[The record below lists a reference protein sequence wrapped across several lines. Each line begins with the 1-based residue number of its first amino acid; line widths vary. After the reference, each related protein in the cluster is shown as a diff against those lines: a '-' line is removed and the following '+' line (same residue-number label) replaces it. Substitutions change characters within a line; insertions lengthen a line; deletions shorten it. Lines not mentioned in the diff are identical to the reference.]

1 MKTLLTL
8 TTALLFTAGSAFAQ
22 TNDASISQVGDDHD
36 ATITQAGSMNAAFVE
51 QTADAGREGADVG
64 TAAVTQTGADNYV
77 NLRQRNFYGDN
88 EATITQLGDG
98 NSVRGS
104 SQGSAF
110 MQNHGLNVIDVMME
124 GDDNTLYSLVG
135 SAAQKNV
142 NTLLLDILG
151 SDNSVGLFQE
161 FGYGDVDIEGSS
173 NSVVLDQKSGANATA
188 QSAYVDILGSD
199 NMVDVFQR
207 GESHTADVDVTG
219 SFNTATITQSN

>member
-1 MKTLLTL
+1 MKTLATL

-22 TNDASISQVGDDHD
+22 TNDASIDQVGDDHE
-36 ATITQAGSMNAAFVE
+36 ATISQAGAMNAAYVT

-64 TAAVTQTGADNYV
+64 SATVTQTGADNYV
-77 NLRQRNFYGDN
+77 NLNQRSFFGDS

-104 SQGSAF
+104 SLGSAF
-110 MQNHGLNVIDVMME
+110 MQNHGLNVIDVMMD

-151 SDNSVGLFQE
+151 DANSVGLFQH
-161 FGYGDVDIEGSS
+161 FGFADVDIEGSS

-188 QSAYVDILGSD
+188 QSAIVDILGSD
-199 NMVDVFQR
+199 NMVNVYQR
-207 GESHTADVDVTG
+207 GDSHTAAVDVTG
-219 SFNTATITQSN
+219 SFNTATIMQSN

>member
-8 TTALLFTAGSAFAQ
+8 ITALLFTAGSAFAQ
-22 TNDASISQVGDDHD
+22 TNDASIDQVGDDHE
-36 ATITQAGSMNAAFVE
+36 ATITQAGSMNMAYVE
-51 QTADAGREGADVG
+51 QTADAGREGDDIG
-64 TAAVTQTGADNYV
+64 TATVAQEGSDNYV
-77 NLRQRNFYGDN
+77 NLFQRNFFGDS

-104 SQGSAF
+104 SLGSAF
-110 MQNHGLNVIDVMME
+110 KQNHGLNVIDVMME

-151 SDNSVGLFQE
+151 SDNSVGLFQH
-161 FGYGDVDIEGSS
+161 FGYGDVDIEGDLNVVTLSQRGGS
-173 NSVVLDQKSGANATA
+173 NANA

-199 NMVDVFQR
+199 NMVGITQTGDA
-207 GESHTADVDVTG
+207 HTANVDVTG
-219 SFNTATITQSN
+219 SYNTSTITQSN

>member
-22 TNDASISQVGDDHD
+22 TNDASIDQVGDDHD
-36 ATITQAGSMNAAFVE
+36 ATITQAGSMNMAYVE

-64 TAAVTQTGADNYV
+64 TATVTQTGADNYV
-77 NLRQRNFYGDN
+77 NLLQRSFYGDS

-104 SQGSAF
+104 SLGSAF
-110 MQNHGLNVIDVMME
+110 MQNHGLNVIDVMMD

-142 NTLLLDILG
+142 NTLLLDIFG
-151 SDNSVGLFQE
+151 NENNVGLFQH
-161 FGYGDVDIEGSS
+161 FGYADVDIEGSS
-173 NSVVLDQKSGANATA
+173 NSVVVDQRSSANATA
-188 QSAYVDILGSD
+188 QTALVDIFGGD
-199 NMVDVFQR
+199 NTVGITQT
-207 GESHTADVDVTG
+207 GASHTATAEVTG
-219 SFNTATITQSN
+219 SFNTSTITQSN